1 MIRLLIVD
9 DSALMR
15 RFLGRIFE
23 AESDFEVTSARDG
36 AEALDTIR
44 EFKPHVVTLDIAMP
58 RMDGLTC
65 LDRIMVEH
73 PCPVVMVSTLT
84 EHGAD
89 ETLRALEMG
98 AIDFIPKPQGTIS
111 LHADELAPLI
121 VERVRAAAAVKV
133 PRSRRLAERVRFRA
147 EAYSTLSA
155 APLPSPPI
163 KADVDLA
170 ADCVVL
176 IGCSTGGPPA
186 LDAVLG
192 VLPSEFP
199 WPIVVAQHMPASFTG
214 PLARRLDKLC
224 ELSVVEV
231 TKPTLVEPGHVYIG
245 RGDAD
250 IVLTRRNE
258 VLMAIAMPAAAEHRW
273 HPSVDRLVRSAIE
286 HVPAERLVGVLMTGM
301 GNDGAAAIAELRTRG
316 GHTIAESRHSAV
328 VWGMPGELVKLDGAV
343 DIIELPQIGERLLEL
358 AQWQ

>member
-1 MIRLLIVD
+1 VIRLLIVD

-23 AESDFEVTSARDG
+23 AETDFEIASARDG
-36 AEALDTIR
+36 AEALDTMR
-44 EFKPHVVTLDIAMP
+44 DFKPNVVTLDITMP
-58 RMDGLTC
+58 KMDGLAC
-65 LDRIMVEH
+65 LDRIMVEY
-73 PCPVVMVSTLT
+73 PCPVVMVSSLT

-121 VERVRAAAAVKV
+121 VERVRAAAFVKV
-133 PRSRRLAERVRFRA
+133 RATRRLAERVRFRA
-147 EAYSTLSA
+147 EAHTSRPAEQAEQRSSKVDT
-155 APLPSPPI
+155 
-163 KADVDLA
+163 DLA
-170 ADCVVL
+170 GDCVVL
-176 IGCSTGGPPA
+176 IGTSTGGPPA
-186 LDAVLG
+186 LDAVLSA
-192 VLPSEFP
+192 LPKNFP

-214 PLARRLDKLC
+214 PLSRRLDKLC

-231 TKPTLVEPGHVYIG
+231 TKPTPIEAGHVYIG

-250 IVLTRRNE
+250 VLLTRRNKM
-258 VLMAIAMPAAAEHRW
+258 LTAIATPADPEHRW

-301 GNDGAAAIAELRTRG
+301 GNDGAAAIAELRTLG
-316 GHTIAESRHSAV
+316 GHTIAESKQSAV
-328 VWGMPGELVKLDGAV
+328 VWGMPGELVNLDGAV
-343 DIIELPQIGERLLEL
+343 DVIDLPQIGERLLEL